1 MKIEIPLLI
10 PIFGN
15 DVRLLVDK
23 INKMIEST
31 DDEKKIYALKQERE
45 RLYKVSTPIDY
56 VFKEDA
62 RPDQLARYK

>member
-1 MKIEIPLLI
+1 MKKNIPLLI

-23 INKMIEST
+23 INKMIEET
-31 DDEKKIYALKQERE
+31 TEKEKVYVLKQEKE
-45 RLYKVSTPIDY
+45 RLYSISTPIDY
-56 VFKEDA
+56 VFREDA